1 MIRKA
6 LIASLASAAALALLA
21 PLAASA
27 ETVSAGVNNTYSNSY
42 LCGHLSQ
49 VSNSIENYNGQTI
62 TAQISSKSG
71 IENAAD
77 GRYKIFDQTQ
87 TLSVNNFSG
96 RNTSATSFSGSQVQQ
111 SSSHTSSTFVSFGN
125 GGQ

>member
-27 ETVSAGVNNTYSNSY
+27 ETVSAGVNNTY

>member
-6 LIASLASAAALALLA
+6 LIASIASAGALALLA

-27 ETVSAGVNNTYSNSY
+27 ETVTAGVNNTYSNSSV
-42 LCGHLSQ
+42 CGHLSQ
-49 VSNSIENYNGQTI
+49 VSNSVENYNGRTI
-62 TAQISSKSG
+62 TLQSSSKSG

-77 GRYKIFDQTQ
+77 GRYKIADITQ
-87 TLSVNNFSG
+87 TSSVNVFSG
-96 RNTSATSFSGSQVQQ
+96 RNTSASAFSGTQQQQ

-125 GGQ
+125 GQ